1 MQVIST
7 KNILNCGGRLVKTD
21 KPLVMGILNITQ
33 DSFFDGGKHL
43 SIDSALAQTE
53 KMLIEGATF
62 IDVGAQSTRPGAD
75 MIGEDAELK
84 AAIPAIEAIV
94 KHFPDA
100 LISIDTFRAK
110 VADEAIQ
117 AGAVIINDVSAG
129 DDDSEM
135 FRTVINHKVP
145 YIMMHKQ
152 GNSKTMQHKPTYN
165 DVLLDIINYFI
176 PKVEYLKANGVA
188 DIIIDPGFGFGKS
201 MEHNYDLLNRLD
213 RFKIFELP
221 ILVGM
226 SRKKMIQH
234 VTKTDANGALNGTT
248 AANTIALMKGANILR
263 VHDVKEAVETVNVY
277 IEMMNFE
284 WVIVKD

>member
-1 MQVIST
+1 V
-7 KNILNCGGRLVKTD
+7 
-21 KPLVMGILNITQ
+21 
-33 DSFFDGGKHL
+33 
-43 SIDSALAQTE
+43 DSALAQTE
-53 KMLIEGATF
+53 KMLSEGAKF

-75 MIGEDAELK
+75 MIGEEAELK
-84 AAIPAIEAIV
+84 AAIPVIKAII

-100 LISIDTFRAK
+100 LVSIDTFRSK

-129 DDDSEM
+129 DDDEAM
-135 FRTVINHKVP
+135 FDMVIKHKVP

-152 GNSKTMQHKPTYN
+152 GNSKTMQQKPNYN
-165 DVLLDIINYFI
+165 DVVLDIINYII

-188 DIIIDPGFGFGKS
+188 DIIIDPGFGFGKT

-213 RFKIFELP
+213 RFTIFELP
-221 ILVGM
+221 IMVGM

-248 AANTIALMKGANILR
+248 VANTIALMKGANILR
-263 VHDVKEAVETVNVY
+263 VHDVKEAVEAVNVY
-277 IEMMNFE
+277 CEM
-284 WVIVKD
+284 VYVKH

>member
-1 MQVIST
+1 M
-7 KNILNCGGRLVKTD
+7 
-21 KPLVMGILNITQ
+21 
-33 DSFFDGGKHL
+33 
-43 SIDSALAQTE
+43 IDE
-53 KMLIEGATF
+53 H
-62 IDVGAQSTRPGAD
+62 
-75 MIGEDAELK
+75 AELK
-84 AAIPAIEAIV
+84 AAIPVIESII

-110 VADEAIQ
+110 VADEALQ

-129 DDDSEM
+129 DDDVVM
-135 FRTVINHKVP
+135 FHTVIKHKVP
-145 YIMMHKQ
+145 YLMMHKQ
-152 GNSKTMQHKPTYN
+152 GNSKTMQHNPSYN
-165 DVLLDIINYFI
+165 DVVIDIINYFI

-201 MEHNYDLLNRLD
+201 LEHNYDLLNRLD

-221 ILVGM
+221 IMVGI

-263 VHDVKEAVETVNVY
+263 VHDVKEAVEAVNVY
-277 IEMMNFE
+277 SEM
-284 WVIVKD
+284 VDVKH

>member
-1 MQVIST
+1 LQVIRT
-7 KNILNCGGRLVKTD
+7 KNILNCGGRLVNTD
-21 KPLVMGILNITQ
+21 KALVMGILNITQ
-33 DSFFDGGKHL
+33 DSFFDGGKHHSVEL
-43 SIDSALAQTE
+43 ALAQTE
-53 KMLIEGATF
+53 KMLSEGATF

-75 MIGEDAELK
+75 MIGEEAELK
-84 AAIPAIEAIV
+84 AAIPAIEAII

-129 DDDSEM
+129 DDDEAM
-135 FRTVINHKVP
+135 FDIVIKHKVP

-152 GNSKTMQHKPTYN
+152 GNSKTMQHNPSYN
-165 DVLLDIINYFI
+165 DVVLDIINYFI

-188 DIIIDPGFGFGKS
+188 DIIIDPGFGFGKT

-234 VTKTDANGALNGTT
+234 VTKTEANGALNGTT

-263 VHDVKEAVETVNVY
+263 VHDVKEAVEAVNVY
-277 IEMMNFE
+277 REM
-284 WVIVKD
+284 VDVKQ